1 MPYTKKG
8 IDFSGALS
16 LSLFF
21 FNMLCIWNPFR
32 SKYIKHHFNF
42 FFFLAMEKKIL
53 QNLFNFFYF
62 RSIFLYFF
70 FFLLHMKFKML
81 ECKKGVKR
89 RMGIK
94 EHTTEQTNIITLHYC
109 IQYGS
114 RKQRNPKRTLICTT
128 LCDTSLVRHS
138 NRFLPLPPKQPL
150 YGLLSV
156 QCHTIVIF
164 FWNIQI
170 ICTILSC
177 QIKKIYCGS
186 LLCLYACLCVCFF
199 HYQKK
204 KVHRYLFCK
213 RNKQQLKIQASL

>member
-1 MPYTKKG
+1 
-8 IDFSGALS
+8 
-16 LSLFF
+16 
-21 FNMLCIWNPFR
+21 
-32 SKYIKHHFNF
+32 
-42 FFFLAMEKKIL
+42 
-53 QNLFNFFYF
+53 
-62 RSIFLYFF
+62 
-70 FFLLHMKFKML
+70 
-81 ECKKGVKR
+81 
-89 RMGIK
+89 MGIK

-128 LCDTSLVRHS
+128 LCDTWLVRHS
-138 NRFLPLPPKQPL
+138 NRFLPLPPKTAIIWPL
-150 YGLLSV
+150 ICTMSHY
-156 QCHTIVIF
+156 CCNF

-186 LLCLYACLCVCFF
+186 LLCLYVCLCVCFF
-199 HYQKK
+199 HYQK